1 MKVLKQNRAASF
13 IAVTFVYILATAI
26 GVLTYQAITID
37 WWLSLLVA
45 DAAATVTTFIFSLIF
60 QNASVYDP
68 YWSFQPPVILVAFA
82 IGKDLTFFGIFLI
95 AVVSFWAIRLTANWA
110 YTFGNLNHQD
120 WRYKSEREKRKEIP
134 VGIFNAKKTNNP
146 RRTESQGSDCGG
158 YFDDTNYKLRG
169 KKRARFKEMLED
181 LLSAVPDT
189 LTVNEVAELTGYNRK
204 TILRYVQR
212 KYIYAVNIMGKY
224 YISKQSIIN
233 NLATD
238 KAFKNTQKSEWHE
251 ETISKYQ

>member
-1 MKVLKQNRAASF
+1 MKGEIISLEQLYKMLHISKRKAAWMLQNGIIPCEIRNTPTHKYSVRKEDVLAY
-13 IAVTFVYILATAI
+13 IA
-26 GVLTYQAITID
+26 
-37 WWLSLLVA
+37 
-45 DAAATVTTFIFSLIF
+45 
-60 QNASVYDP
+60 
-68 YWSFQPPVILVAFA
+68 
-82 IGKDLTFFGIFLI
+82 
-95 AVVSFWAIRLTANWA
+95 
-110 YTFGNLNHQD
+110 
-120 WRYKSEREKRKEIP
+120 KSDREKRKEIP

-158 YFDDTNYKLRG
+158 YFDDTHYKLRG
-169 KKRARFKEMLED
+169 KERARFKEMLED

-189 LTVNEVAELTGYNRK
+189 LTVDEVVTLTGYSRK

-233 NLATD
+233 YLTTD

-251 ETISKYQ
+251 GVIKRLTENI